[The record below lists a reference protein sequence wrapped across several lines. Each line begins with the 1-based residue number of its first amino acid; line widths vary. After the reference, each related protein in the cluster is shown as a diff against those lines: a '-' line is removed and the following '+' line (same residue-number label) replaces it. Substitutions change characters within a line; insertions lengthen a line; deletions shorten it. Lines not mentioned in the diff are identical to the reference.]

1 MLNWLRNVL
10 LVRLI
15 TTILDEIITTENYHD
30 VADSVLDML
39 ENLAAKTT
47 NTLDDAAVAKVRE
60 ILKIPDG
67 DD

>member
-10 LVRLI
+10 LVRII
-15 TTILDEIITTENYHD
+15 TSVIDEILTEENYHD

-47 NTLDDAAVAKVRE
+47 NKLDDKAVAKVRA
-60 ILKIPDG
+60 ILKIPEG